1 MGIIYRKTAKG
12 IEEIQTRQWRLSPRA
27 RSALIMVDG
36 QRQDE
41 DLAKML
47 PGQALDTLQELLAG
61 GFIEVAMRT
70 AASAAPAAKAAS
82 AASAVPPAPVSPAP
96 VASAPAAPRAAPGE
110 ATFEQIRAEAVRRLL
125 ASVGPVAEDLAI
137 RMERA
142 RDFDALKPMVL
153 QARDT
158 IAAVRGQQ
166 AASDYITALTSM

>member
-12 IEEIQTRQWRLSPRA
+12 IEEIQTRQWRLAPRA

-70 AASAAPAAKAAS
+70 AAPAVS
-82 AASAVPPAPVSPAP
+82 PAPVSPAP
-96 VASAPAAPRAAPGE
+96 GTPAPAAPRAATAPASAAAPGS
-110 ATFEQIRAEAVRRLL
+110 ATFEQIRTEAVKRLL

-142 RDFDALKPMVL
+142 KDFDALKPMVL

-158 IAAVRGQQ
+158 IASIRGQQ
-166 AASDYITALTSM
+166 AANDYITALTSM

>member
-12 IEEIQTRQWRLSPRA
+12 IEEIQTRQWRLAPRA

-70 AASAAPAAKAAS
+70 AAPAAS

-96 VASAPAAPRAAPGE
+96 VASAPAAPRAAPGD
-110 ATFEQIRAEAVRRLL
+110 ATFEQIRAEAVKRLL

-142 RDFDALKPMVL
+142 KDFDALKPMVL

-158 IAAVRGQQ
+158 IASMRGQQ

>member
-12 IEEIQTRQWRLSPRA
+12 IEEIQTRQWRLAPRA

-70 AASAAPAAKAAS
+70 AAPAAPAAP
-82 AASAVPPAPVSPAP
+82 AVT
-96 VASAPAAPRAAPGE
+96 AAPRAASAPVAPAPPPAPAAGG
-110 ATFEQIRAEAVRRLL
+110 ATFEQIRAEAVKRLL
-125 ASVGPVAEDLAI
+125 ATVGPVAEDLAI

-142 RDFDALKPMVL
+142 KDFEALKPMVL

-158 IAAVRGQQ
+158 IASIRGQQ
-166 AASDYITALTSM
+166 AANDYITALTSM

>member
-12 IEEIQTRQWRLSPRA
+12 IEEIQTRQWRLAPRA

-70 AASAAPAAKAAS
+70 AAPAAPAAP
-82 AASAVPPAPVSPAP
+82 AVA
-96 VASAPAAPRAAPGE
+96 AAPRAASAPVAPAPPPAPAAGG
-110 ATFEQIRAEAVRRLL
+110 ATFEQIRAEAVKRLL
-125 ASVGPVAEDLAI
+125 ATVGPVAEDLAI

-142 RDFDALKPMVL
+142 KDFEALKPMVL

-158 IAAVRGQQ
+158 IASIRGQQ
-166 AASDYITALTSM
+166 AANDYITALTSM

>member
-41 DLAKML
+41 DLVKML

-70 AASAAPAAKAAS
+70 AAP
-82 AASAVPPAPVSPAP
+82 AVPA
-96 VASAPAAPRAAPGE
+96 VAAAPRAASTPVAPAAAPAPPAGG
-110 ATFEQIRAEAVRRLL
+110 ATFEQIRTEAVKRLL

-142 RDFDALKPMVL
+142 KDFDALKPMVL

-158 IAAVRGQQ
+158 IAGMRGQQ
-166 AASDYITALTSM
+166 AANDYITALTSM